1 MGRGEPDRREALFG
15 GRGEVRVWSLLDQVP
30 APFDSVLGCE
40 LDAGGQVGAHVQ
52 EDCAE
57 VVIVTEGE
65 GEARVSGAPVTLTPG
80 VVVPLPL
87 GASLELS
94 NSSRSE
100 PLRYLIV
107 KALLR

>member
-1 MGRGEPDRREALFG
+1 
-15 GRGEVRVWSLLDQVP
+15 
-30 APFDSVLGCE
+30 LGCE
-40 LDAGGQVGAHVQ
+40 LDPGGQVGAHLQ

-65 GEARVSGAPVTLTPG
+65 GVAKVSGNPVTLTPG

-87 GASLELS
+87 GVSLELS
-94 NSSRSE
+94 NGSKSK

-107 KALLR
+107 KARG